1 MLNNAGREI
10 INATSNWRIPLAN
23 SRTLSNLAILKIRI
37 TLRRLGLTTVSFELI
52 SSRTTP
58 VKIIGLGSQT
68 SYNSLKYL
76 KGASFIFSWKK

>member
-37 TLRRLGLTTVSFELI
+37 TLRRLGLTTVSVALI

-58 VKIIGLGSQT
+58 AKIIELGGQT
-68 SYNSLKYL
+68 SHNSLKYL